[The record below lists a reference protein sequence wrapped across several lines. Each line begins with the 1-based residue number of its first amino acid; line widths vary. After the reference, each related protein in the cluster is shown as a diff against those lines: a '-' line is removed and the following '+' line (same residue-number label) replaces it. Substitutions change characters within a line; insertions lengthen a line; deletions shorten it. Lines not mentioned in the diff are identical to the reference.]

1 MEQAGIP
8 RAEAMQITGHKTESI
23 YKRYDIGSELGATE
37 TRKRLREHWRQL
49 AEHEAQNRQ
58 KAAESA
64 QLGDKL
70 GDGVP
75 PPTSRKKQRSA
86 AKLLNY

>member
-23 YKRYDIGSELGATE
+23 YKCYDIGSKRGVTE
-37 TRKRLREHWRQL
+37 TGKRLREHWRQF
-49 AEHEAQNRQ
+49 AEQEAQDQR
-58 KAAESA
+58 KPTESS
-64 QLGDKL
+64 KL

-75 PPTSRKKQRSA
+75 PPASRKKQWSTP
-86 AKLLNY
+86 KLLN